1 MTTKLSDRERERNAE
16 RNAEWKMKQALHVA
30 NSTSS
35 ARFRAN
41 AVRSAKRWA
50 AKCER
55 KIVRNDRGE
64 YDETW

>member
-1 MTTKLSDRERERNAE
+1 MTTKLSERDREHKAELNAE
-16 RNAEWKMKQALHVA
+16 SKMKQALHVA

-50 AKCER
+50 AKCGYRIER
-55 KIVRNDRGE
+55 LDDGT
-64 YDETW
+64 YQETW